1 MIWQIKQH
9 TPQPV
14 NSTAYRFTK
23 THNYVQYWTSPKQ
36 VTLYQPAITYSATH
50 ILLTSLPKNHFPS
63 WVRDCTTVETRHHP
77 THAYSWAATPHIMVR
92 RQRRIIEPLDQV
104 RHAKFNIIAL
114 STLALFAYVS
124 SPALAALCR
133 GLHLFALAAVHVYQ
147 LKLRPP
153 VDTQRTT
160 TSGTT
165 YYTS

>member
-23 THNYVQYWTSPKQ
+23 AHNYVQYWTSPKQ
-36 VTLYQPAITYSATH
+36 VTLYQPAITYSAAH

-92 RQRRIIEPLDQV
+92 RQRRMIEPLDQV

-114 STLALFAYVS
+114 STSAFICLREQS
-124 SPALAALCR
+124 SIGSSMQRSASVRISRSTCVPTKA
-133 GLHLFALAAVHVYQ
+133 
-147 LKLRPP
+147 PP
-153 VDTQRTT
+153 
-160 TSGTT
+160 TSGHTKNNN
-165 YYTS
+165 